1 LKEQKAKVYRVAK
14 QFSLLAIV
22 VSLAGVFVA
31 CDRSKGGSDGQGTAV
46 AASVNDKKIMLTEV
60 DKILEQQAKS
70 QQVQFSDM
78 SQLELAAGRLQVLD
92 ELIRREVL
100 FQRAEKEKLLPT
112 DDEVAQAINSQKQQL
127 GTQEEFQRAL
137 KESGQTEDAVR
148 DIARRQLAIQKLLD
162 RTAAKIQP
170 PTDKEVEDF
179 YNNNKARY
187 VSQRGVALAAI
198 IVDPADNGAT
208 NDAKNDIEAK
218 NKIDIIFQRLKSNA
232 DFATVAR
239 AESEDPQ
246 SVQRGGDIGFFTEDQ
261 LKQSGFPQDLV
272 GRFFGEMQVGSYTS
286 PIQSSGRW
294 TIFKLTDK
302 RLQSENLTLD
312 NAEVRKDATDNIL
325 NQRKQILNAAMLEVA
340 MREAKITNN
349 LAQDMLNSTT
359 ALSSLRPAGSRP
371 ATTETPAASPATGA
385 SPGAS
390 PANGGAAT
398 TNSTNTGNANTG
410 NANTGN
416 SNAAN
421 SSK

>member
-1 LKEQKAKVYRVAK
+1 VYRAAK
-14 QFSLLAIV
+14 QISLLILVAT
-22 VSLAGVFVA
+22 LASVFVA
-31 CDRSKGGSDGQGTAV
+31 CDRSKAGGDGKGTAV

-100 FQRAEKEKLLPT
+100 FQRAEKDNLLPK
-112 DDEVAQAINSQKQQL
+112 DEEVTQAINEQKLQL
-127 GTQEEFQRAL
+127 GTQEAFQRAL
-137 KESGQTEDAVR
+137 KESGQTEEGMR

-162 RTAAKIQP
+162 RTASKIEP

-187 VSQRGVALAAI
+187 VSARGVALAAI
-198 IVDPADNGAT
+198 IVDPADNGAS

-218 NKIDIIFQRLKSNA
+218 NKIDIINQRLKSGA

-246 SVQRGGDIGFFTEDQ
+246 SVPRGGDLGFFTEDQ
-261 LKQSGFPQDLV
+261 LKQAGFPQDLITRLFSGMEV
-272 GRFFGEMQVGSYTS
+272 GKVTD

-294 TIFKLTDK
+294 TIFKLTDR

-312 NAEVRKDATDNIL
+312 NPEVRKDATESIL

-340 MREAKITNN
+340 VREAKITNN
-349 LAQDMLNSTT
+349 LAQDMLSSPTS
-359 ALSSLRPAGSRP
+359 LSSLRPAGSRP
-371 ATTETPAASPATGA
+371 TTTPATTSSPTASASPATAA
-385 SPGAS
+385 SPTPAS
-390 PANGGAAT
+390 
-398 TNSTNTGNANTG
+398 NT
-410 NANTGN
+410 
-416 SNAAN
+416 NAAN
-421 SSK
+421 TSK

>member
-1 LKEQKAKVYRVAK
+1 MYRVAK

-22 VSLAGVFVA
+22 LSCAVAFVA
-31 CDRSKGGSDGQGTAV
+31 CDRTKGGGDGKGTAV

-100 FQRAEKEKLLPT
+100 FQRAEKENLIPK
-112 DDEVAQAINSQKQQL
+112 DEEVTQVINEQKQQL
-127 GTQEEFQRAL
+127 GTREAFERAL
-137 KESGQTEDAVR
+137 KESGQTEDAMR
-148 DIARRQLAIQKLLD
+148 EIARKQLAIQKLLD
-162 RTAAKIQP
+162 RTAAKIEP

-187 VSQRGVALAAI
+187 VSARGVGLAAI
-198 IVDPADNGAT
+198 IVDPADNGAS
-208 NDAKNDIEAK
+208 NDAKGDIEAK
-218 NKIDIIFQRLKSNA
+218 NKIDIINQRLKSGA

-239 AESEDPQ
+239 EQSEDAQ
-246 SVQRGGDIGFFTEDQ
+246 SVPRGGEIGFFTEEQ
-261 LKQSGFPQDLV
+261 LKQSGFPQDLISKLFGGLEV
-272 GRFFGEMQVGSYTS
+272 GGRTE

-294 TIFKLTDK
+294 TIFKLTER

-312 NAEVRKDATDNIL
+312 NPDVRKDATDNIL

-349 LAQDMLNSTT
+349 LAQDMLNSST

-371 ATTETPAASPATGA
+371 ASSATPESSPAANSSPAASPAATTTTT
-385 SPGAS
+385 AS
-390 PANGGAAT
+390 PAA
-398 TNSTNTGNANTG
+398 SNT
-410 NANTGN
+410 
-416 SNAAN
+416 NAAN
-421 SSK
+421 SNSK

>member
-1 LKEQKAKVYRVAK
+1 MYRAAK

-22 VSLAGVFVA
+22 VSLAVVFVA
-31 CDRSKGGSDGQGTAV
+31 CDRTKGSGDGKGTAV
-46 AASVNDKKIMLTEV
+46 AAAVNDKKIMLTEV

-100 FQRAEKEKLLPT
+100 YQRAEKENLLPK
-112 DDEVAQAINSQKQQL
+112 DDEVTQAINAQKLQL

-137 KESGQTEDAVR
+137 KESGQTEEAMR
-148 DIARRQLAIQKLLD
+148 DVARRQLAIQKLLD
-162 RTAAKIQP
+162 RTASKIEP

-187 VSQRGVALAAI
+187 VSQRGVGLAAI

-208 NDAKNDIEAK
+208 NDAKSDIEAK
-218 NKIDIIFQRLKSNA
+218 NKIDIIYQRLKSNA

-261 LKQSGFPQDLV
+261 LKQSGFPQELV
-272 GRFFGEMQVGSYTS
+272 TRFFSGMEVGSYTA

-312 NAEVRKDATDNIL
+312 NPDVRKDATDNIL

-340 MREAKITNN
+340 MREAKITNH
-349 LAQDMLNSTT
+349 LAQDMLNSSTS
-359 ALSSLRPAGSRP
+359 LSSLRPAGSRP
-371 ATTETPAASPATGA
+371 QGMPAASPAAGASASPAASPATGGATATPA
-385 SPGAS
+385 S
-390 PANGGAAT
+390 
-398 TNSTNTGNANTG
+398 NT
-410 NANTGN
+410 
-416 SNAAN
+416 NAAN
-421 SSK
+421 SGK